1 MDEEER
7 AAAGEDVV
15 GGPLEGVL
23 AAPVA
28 VDGDGGRPRAA
39 LPEGERG
46 AVPHGGVG
54 DFLAGV
60 LLLRRRDDGLRV
72 ERVRH
77 LRAGMVVAGEEEGE
91 GMASTKQWPG
101 VRGGGIERD
110 RARKKW
116 RTPRVWR
123 GTRCRC
129 MCHGLFF
136 YWALEAAGPKC
147 KASPSPRPAR
157 RTPGWQIIF

>member
-1 MDEEER
+1 
-7 AAAGEDVV
+7 
-15 GGPLEGVL
+15 
-23 AAPVA
+23 
-28 VDGDGGRPRAA
+28 
-39 LPEGERG
+39 
-46 AVPHGGVG
+46 
-54 DFLAGV
+54 
-60 LLLRRRDDGLRV
+60 
-72 ERVRH
+72 
-77 LRAGMVVAGEEEGE
+77 MVVAGEEEGE